1 MTGVL
6 LVDDERDFADLLA
19 ERLKA
24 RGLDA
29 RAVYGGQEALDAL
42 RREDAEV
49 VILDVG
55 MPGMDGL
62 TVMQKAREMRPLAEF
77 VLLTADAN
85 LDTAVAGM
93 RLGARDYLRKPADL
107 EDLIRAVETAGHR
120 RRDRLS
126 RLRMAETAKLA
137 ALGELAKGVAHEIN
151 NPLNIMINEA
161 GWIED
166 LLTEKEFETSPHKAE
181 MVRAVSRIHAQAER
195 CKAITGKLL
204 TLRRAPEIQGLGATP
219 QALVQVLEQRRA
231 RAESLGVTLAAEVPA
246 DFPVLPFPAADLEL
260 VLGHLLDNAL
270 DAMEQDGGS
279 LRLALRREEDG
290 HAVIE
295 VEDSGPGVDPGLQPR
310 IFEPFFSTKE
320 VGKGTGLGLAICW
333 SLVEAMGGRISLYSE
348 KGRGARFRVRLPLT
362 DKNTDA
368 NNG

>member
-1 MTGVL
+1 MSATVCKTVPTAAWGSDRLLDSLQRRGWGELDGRPNAGLRTVLNALVSLLPYESAEGRLTRAQVADAAGITPKWAGVC
-6 LVDDERDFADLLA
+6 
-19 ERLKA
+19 
-24 RGLDA
+24 
-29 RAVYGGQEALDAL
+29 L
-42 RREDAEV
+42 RRLEELG
-49 VILDVG
+49 VITWRRGWLDHG
-55 MPGMDGL
+55 QPRAG
-62 TVMQKAREMRPLAEF
+62 F
-77 VLLTADAN
+77 VRIL
-85 LDTAVAGM
+85 
-93 RLGARDYLRKPADL
+93 K
-107 EDLIRAVETAGHR
+107 
-120 RRDRLS
+120 S
-126 RLRMAETAKLA
+126 RL
-137 ALGELAKGVAHEIN
+137 
-151 NPLNIMINEA
+151 
-161 GWIED
+161 
-166 LLTEKEFETSPHKAE
+166 AE

-204 TLRRAPEIQGLGATP
+204 TLRRAPEIQGLGTTP

-270 DAMEQDGGS
+270 DAMEQGGGT

-362 DKNTDA
+362 DKNTDG